1 MRKLSCIVGAKKTSE
16 NTNPKCLQFA
26 AKIKGSPFQYFW
38 NVYVCIGKVSE
49 SNVTPPHVHSV
60 CTYGLYHVLS
70 GLSSHGVKG
79 GTVVD
84 V

>member
-1 MRKLSCIVGAKKTSE
+1 MRKLSCIVGAEKKSE

-49 SNVTPPHVHSV
+49 SNVTPPPPPTFIV
-60 CTYGLYHVLS
+60 CVRMAFIMFCLACLVTVS
-70 GLSSHGVKG
+70 KG
-79 GTVVD
+79 AR
-84 V
+84 